1 MTERLSEYFA
11 RESSDYLDQLETLLA
26 EPDVPDPQEMLRLAR
41 GVRGSA
47 QMGGADTIATVA
59 ERIEDAVRSVTSN
72 GVRWTEEV
80 RELAMQTVQDIKIL
94 MRALNRWGPAEEAR
108 VRVAIERWDDLAP
121 ESSAAVP
128 SIATFFY
135 HDAGP
140 HVVSEPELPDDV
152 LRIESLL
159 LRGDAARTEALA
171 LRPALESALQASAG
185 SSELEPLL
193 DELFDLVRLS
203 GESHDDDGGGAGAG

>member
-11 RESSDYLDQLETLLA
+11 HESSDYLDQLEALLA
-26 EPDVPDPQEMLRLAR
+26 EPGAPDPQEMLRLAR

-47 QMGGADTIATVA
+47 QMGGADTIASVA

-121 ESSAAVP
+121 DSGAAVP
-128 SIATFFY
+128 SIATFF
-135 HDAGP
+135 HDDAGP
-140 HVVSEPELPDDV
+140 HVISEPELPDDV
-152 LRIESLL
+152 VRIESLL
-159 LRGDAARTEALA
+159 LRGDSARTEALA
-171 LRPALESALQASAG
+171 LRPALESALRASVG
-185 SSELEPLL
+185 SSELESLL

-203 GESHDDDGGGAGAG
+203 GETDDEGGGGAGKG